1 MFHTEWTEKED
12 MISRFSVSS
21 WPWFILFIGYKSEM
35 SQMRT
40 VLSCDADTIFFPSGL
55 NAAE

>member
-21 WPWFILFIGYKSEM
+21 WPWFILFITYKSEM

-40 VLSCDADTIFFPSGL
+40 VWSVGEL
-55 NAAE
+55 NSPHCCFDHIW